1 MARKKETAKETPK
14 PSTGAKWYR
23 VKTDD
28 VMVVLSTR
36 TVFADED
43 GYVFVNEAE
52 FEELKRMLNK
62 G

>member
-14 PSTGAKWYR
+14 PSGAKWYR
-23 VKTDD
+23 VKIDD

-43 GYVFVNEAE
+43 GYVLVNEAE